1 VGGGLGMKTAKQEDA
16 ALPAFPFSFFFLLW
30 LDVELLLLLL
40 SLSAGRRISDV
51 MVDNGI
57 DECISSLSSQRSK
70 ISEYNEP
77 ALSDS
82 AFPFAGDVGG
92 WLGEER

>member
-1 VGGGLGMKTAKQEDA
+1 
-16 ALPAFPFSFFFLLW
+16 
-30 LDVELLLLLL
+30 LLL